1 MKKIMMFVIPMVVFV
16 TACNI
21 VQTYQNITRLKF
33 KVGAVDNVKVSN
45 INVSGKSKLSDFNPM
60 DVLKLTSSLT
70 QGEFPISFVINIE
83 AKNPSEGTG
92 GGVSDNSITLKSFP
106 FKLYIDDVETI
117 SGNINEPVYVP
128 SKGESKI
135 IPITVGLDLK
145 KFFKDKGLD
154 KMVNLV
160 LALGG
165 ANKDTGKIKLVVRPT
180 IGTPLGDFKYPNEIT
195 VVSYQ
200 FN

>member
-1 MKKIMMFVIPMVVFV
+1 MKRKLLIIIPLLILFSS
-16 TACNI
+16 CNI
-21 VQTYQNITRLKF
+21 IQTYQNITRLKF
-33 KVGAVDNVKVSN
+33 KLGSVEKVTVAN
-45 INVSGKSKLSDFNPM
+45 ISVSGKSKLSDFNPM

-70 QGEFPISFVINIE
+70 QGEFPVSFVLNVE

-92 GGVSDNSITLKSFP
+92 GGISDNSITLKSFP
-106 FKLYIDDVETI
+106 FRLYIDDVETI
-117 SGNINEPVYVP
+117 TGNINEPVYVP
-128 SKGESKI
+128 SKGENKI
-135 IPITVGLDLK
+135 IPITIGLDLK

-165 ANKDTGKIKLVVRPT
+165 ANKDASKIKLLVRPT
-180 IGTPLGDFKYPNEIT
+180 IGTPIGDFTYPDEIT

>member
-128 SKGESKI
+128 SKGENKI

-165 ANKDTGKIKLVVRPT
+165 ANKDAGKIKLVVRPT
-180 IGTPLGDFKYPNEIT
+180 IGTPIGDFKYPNEIT

>member
-1 MKKIMMFVIPMVVFV
+1 MKKIIIFILPVLVLL

-33 KVGAVDNVKVSN
+33 KLGNVDNVTVAN
-45 INVSGKSKLSDFNPM
+45 INVSGKNKLADFNPM
-60 DVLKLTSSLT
+60 DILKLTSTLT
-70 QGEFPISFVINIE
+70 QGEFPISFVINVE

-106 FKLYIDDVETI
+106 FKLFIDDVETI

-128 SKGESKI
+128 SKGENKI

-165 ANKDTGKIKLVVRPT
+165 KNKDASKIKLVVRPT
-180 IGTPLGDFKYPNEIT
+180 IGTPIGDFKYPNEIT

>member
-1 MKKIMMFVIPMVVFV
+1 MKKILIFVIPVLVLL

-33 KVGAVDNVKVSN
+33 KLGNVDNVTVAN

-70 QGEFPISFVINIE
+70 QGEFPLSFVINIE
-83 AKNPSEGTG
+83 AKNPSEGAG

-106 FKLYIDDVETI
+106 FKLFIDDVETI

-128 SKGESKI
+128 SKGENKI

-165 ANKDTGKIKLVVRPT
+165 KNKDASKIKLVVRPT
-180 IGTPLGDFKYPNEIT
+180 IGTPIGDFKYPNEIT

>member
-1 MKKIMMFVIPMVVFV
+1 MKKIMMFVIPLVVFV

-128 SKGESKI
+128 SKGENKI

-165 ANKDTGKIKLVVRPT
+165 ANKDAGKIKLVVRPT